1 LIANH
6 LWASNLFFLECSDY
20 PTHAAQK
27 KRFCFNKQFAVWHTM
42 LRKATLSPAVN
53 SAVIAKLDKKMIE
66 SVCYTFVGLP
76 LLLMEM
82 LLFIQ
87 QCNNT
92 FCNLWMHIP

>member
-1 LIANH
+1 MII
-6 LWASNLFFLECSDY
+6 
-20 PTHAAQK
+20 PTHAAPK

-76 LLLMEM
+76 LLLLMEM

-92 FCNLWMHIP
+92 FCNLWMHIPQITKGNIVD